1 MENKEMQKKEM
12 VPGITS
18 TAPEGNHLAPIKKAI
33 EKYGIPS
40 TIYLDQ
46 VGEVKFGQ

>member
-18 TAPEGNHLAPIKKAI
+18 TAPEGNHLAPIKKASWTCFFM
-33 EKYGIPS
+33 YTVFYSIP
-40 TIYLDQ
+40 YFAQ
-46 VGEVKFGQ
+46 C